1 MQKGSPETVC
11 IGCCERVA
19 AASRKGGDRF
29 IGTASRPA
37 PWESMADPLL
47 LFVSPLLFGIL
58 LGIVTGMSRAQGSG
72 IALISG
78 VLGTGIVAQLATG
91 LLLALDVNSVLIVLS
106 GFSVGGLLGVFAG
119 IALRRKGIAV
129 EVAQR

>member
-1 MQKGSPETVC
+1 
-11 IGCCERVA
+11 
-19 AASRKGGDRF
+19 
-29 IGTASRPA
+29 
-37 PWESMADPLL
+37 MADPLL